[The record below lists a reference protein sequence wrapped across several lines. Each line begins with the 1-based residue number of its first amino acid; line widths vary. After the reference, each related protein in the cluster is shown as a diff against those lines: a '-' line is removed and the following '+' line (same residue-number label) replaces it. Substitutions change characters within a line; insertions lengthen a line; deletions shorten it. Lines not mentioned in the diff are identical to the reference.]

1 MDIDSLFD
9 LSGKVAVITGRGVQP
24 LDRTL
29 HAPQVIARIIL

>member
-9 LSGKVAVITGRGVQP
+9 LSGKVAVLNGGGIQT

-29 HAPQVIARIIL
+29 YAP